1 MMIGLEPV
9 KRFIILLIFSSY
21 VKNEE
26 PVSGLIIAEPEHGKT
41 KLLKSIRAKRVE
53 VIMDATAYGI
63 SQHLLPRIF
72 YKEVRTLI
80 FPDFLRILSRGKR
93 IVDEILTLINAI
105 IEDGIDAS
113 ILTKNIQWI
122 PPSSES
128 VKANVII
135 AITPN
140 ELEKR
145 KEKLRRYG
153 FMRRVLPFYYTYT
166 QEDLKLIHEA
176 LKTGTSNQ
184 IFEKIELKVPNE
196 DGEIYMSKELADMLD
211 PVIEILKP
219 VIGAYTGFTLRRQLQ
234 CLCKAN
240 ALMNNRT
247 KVTEDDIK
255 EILAFVPFLFNPIAG
270 DECIWLIMRNLPAR
284 SEELVSILS
293 NRFSRRTIYDRL
305 EKLRNLGLIYKAKD
319 LWKSIL
325 FN

>member
-1 MMIGLEPV
+1 MTMIGLEPV

-21 VKNEE
+21 IKGEE

-63 SQHLLPRIF
+63 SQNLLPRIL

-93 IVDEILTLINAI
+93 IVDEILTLINVIA
-105 IEDGIDAS
+105 EDGIDAS
-113 ILTKNIQWI
+113 ILTRNLTWI
-122 PPSSES
+122 PPSKES

-135 AITPN
+135 AITPD
-140 ELEKR
+140 EFEKR
-145 KEKLRRYG
+145 KKKLKEFG
-153 FMRRVLPFYYTYT
+153 FLRRVLPFYYTYT

-176 LKTGTSNQ
+176 LKTSNQ
-184 IFEKIELKVPNE
+184 IFEPIELNVPDDDVE
-196 DGEIYMSKELADMLD
+196 VSMDKELADKLD
-211 PVIEILKP
+211 PAIEILKP

-240 ALMNNRT
+240 ALMNNRD
-247 KVTEDDIK
+247 KVTEDDVK
-255 EILAFVPFLFNPIAG
+255 DILAFVPFLFNPIAG

-284 SEELVSILS
+284 SEELVTRISK
-293 NRFSRRTIYDRL
+293 FSRSTIY
-305 EKLRNLGLIYKAKD
+305 EKIKKLRESGLIYKAGEV
-319 LWKSIL
+319 WKSIL
-325 FN
+325 WR